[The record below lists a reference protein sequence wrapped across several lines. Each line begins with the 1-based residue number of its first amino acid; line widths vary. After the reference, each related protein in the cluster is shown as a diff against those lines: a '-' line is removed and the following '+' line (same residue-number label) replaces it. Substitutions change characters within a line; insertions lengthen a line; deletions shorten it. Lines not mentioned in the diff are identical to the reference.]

1 MAKAEYQRLT
11 RARSRGGFAVAVA
24 SRTSL
29 WLGRDHL
36 LFVESNGYTETYK
49 RFYFRDIQA
58 LIVQRTRLFT
68 VVNLVL
74 TIFFVLA
81 LAPALVAQA
90 TGMGIFLF
98 SAAGFF
104 GLPLLINILR
114 GRTCRCFLRTAVQIE
129 QLPPLSRVRRAQKV
143 FARIRPLI
151 AAAQGGELSPEM
163 ISARMREQFPSPAAG
178 PTAAA
183 ANPGVPPG
191 PDS

>member
-1 MAKAEYQRLT
+1 MAKTEYQRLT
-11 RARSRGGFAVAVA
+11 RARSRGGFSVAVA

-29 WLGRDHL
+29 WLGKDHL
-36 LFVESNGYTETYK
+36 LFVESNGYSETYK

-58 LIVQRTRLFT
+58 LIVQRTQVFT
-68 VVNLVL
+68 AVNLVL

-81 LAPALVAQA
+81 LAPALVAQEI
-90 TGMGIFLF
+90 GMRIFLF

-163 ISARMREQFPSPAAG
+163 ISTRMREQLASSSAA
-178 PTAAA
+178 PKATAD
-183 ANPGVPPG
+183 NPGISPR